1 MKKTFLST
9 ILGLLLILS
18 ACSQKTPEPNVE
30 TSAFKF
36 EPKLTMYE
44 AGKVVFKLGIT
55 NTSSADQTKGED
67 ADIRAVVTD
76 EDGEIRNQMTIV
88 DRPEISAGETV
99 FPLTYEA
106 IYEPGS
112 YTMSITGEDLP
123 QLSVSFEI
131 REIDGELNLAAHP
144 GYIDPHTG
152 FTIDDSDL

>member
-1 MKKTFLST
+1 MKKTFLFT
-9 ILGLLLILS
+9 ILVLLLVFS
-18 ACSQKTPEPNVE
+18 ACSQKTPEPGVE
-30 TSAFKF
+30 TSAFEF
-36 EPKLTMYE
+36 EPKLTMHE
-44 AGKVVFKLGIT
+44 PGKVVLKLGIT
-55 NTSSADQTKGED
+55 NTSNADQTKGED

-106 IYEPGS
+106 IYDMGS
-112 YTMSITGEDLP
+112 YTMSITGEGVQP
-123 QLSVSFEI
+123 LSVSFEI
-131 REIDGELNLAAHP
+131 REIDGTLNLAAHP

>member
-1 MKKTFLST
+1 MKKTFLFA
-9 ILGLLLILS
+9 ILVLLLVLS
-18 ACSQKTPEPNVE
+18 ACSQKTPEPGVE
-30 TSAFKF
+30 TSAFEF
-36 EPKLTMYE
+36 EPKLTMHE
-44 AGKVVFKLGIT
+44 PGKVVFKLGIT
-55 NTSSADQTKGED
+55 NTSNADQTKGED

-106 IYEPGS
+106 IYDMGS
-112 YTMSITGEDLP
+112 YTMSITGEGVQP
-123 QLSVSFEI
+123 LSVSFEI
-131 REIDGELNLAAHP
+131 REIDGTLNLAAHP